1 MSRTTFRVLPQ
12 TYNHDVAANRRRRE
26 TTKWLTVALFVVP
39 GMAVFLLFILIPL
52 VQSAFFSVYRWNGF
66 GPLENYVG
74 LENYQRLWGH
84 NIFLDSVLHS
94 FTIVALSLLIQLP
107 MALALA
113 LLVGRGSLPG
123 RRIFRMILF
132 VPYVFSEILTAVIFD
147 YVLHPHEGLVNTIFR
162 TLIPNY
168 QNIAWLG
175 DRHLVLISI
184 FAVLTWKYFG
194 FHMILYMAGL
204 QNIPQDLEEAAR
216 VDGATEWQVLRRVT
230 LPLLGPTIRLTVF
243 LSVLGS
249 LQQFELVWV
258 LTEGGPVNASELI
271 GTYLYKFGIQRFN
284 LGYGSA
290 VAVSLF
296 LITLVFSLGYQRMI
310 MRQDYSYEML

>member
-1 MSRTTFRVLPQ
+1 MSRATFRVLPQ
-12 TYNHDVAANRRRRE
+12 TYNHEIAADRRRRE
-26 TTKWLTVALFVVP
+26 VAKWSTVALFVVP
-39 GMAVFLLFILIPL
+39 GLAVFLVFILMPL
-52 VQSAFFSVYRWNGF
+52 VQSAFFSLYRWNGF

-84 NIFLDSVLHS
+84 TVFVDSVLHS
-94 FTIVALSLLIQLP
+94 FGIVALSLLIQLP
-107 MALALA
+107 LALALA
-113 LLVGRGSLPG
+113 LMVGRGSLPG
-123 RRIFRMILF
+123 RRVFRLILF
-132 VPYVFSEILTAVIFD
+132 VPYIFSEILTAVIFD
-147 YVLHPHEGLVNTIFR
+147 YVLHPHEGLMNTVLR
-162 TLIPNY
+162 TFVPNY

-175 DRHLVLISI
+175 DRHLVLLSI
-184 FAVLTWKYFG
+184 FAVLTWKYLG

-204 QNIPQDLEEAAR
+204 QNIPRDLEEAAR
-216 VDGATEWQVLRRVT
+216 VDGATDWQVLRRIT

-271 GTYLYKFGIQRFN
+271 GTYLYKFGIQRLN

-296 LITLVFSLGYQRMI
+296 LITLLFSLGYQRMI